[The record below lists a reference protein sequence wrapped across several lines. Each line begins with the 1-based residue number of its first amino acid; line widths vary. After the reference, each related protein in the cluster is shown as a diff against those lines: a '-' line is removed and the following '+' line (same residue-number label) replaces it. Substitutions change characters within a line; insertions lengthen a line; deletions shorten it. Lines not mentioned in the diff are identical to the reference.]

1 MGSLLA
7 AYDIGMFA
15 AEMGF
20 LLPCLWPA
28 TAGGCAIGGF
38 SEGIDSV
45 RRVYWKCCWEVRSL
59 GFAGIL
65 CCSRYIGILSC
76 SSDDVSGGSAGHRIE
91 IGDVA

>member
-1 MGSLLA
+1 MGRLLA

-45 RRVYWKCCWEVRSL
+45 HKVY
-59 GFAGIL
+59 
-65 CCSRYIGILSC
+65 
-76 SSDDVSGGSAGHRIE
+76 
-91 IGDVA
+91 